1 MAEAFVRIPGQN
13 QVEAFRA
20 GSRPAGVVNPQA
32 VKAMDEFGYDLKT
45 HRSKGLQ
52 EVPSF
57 DYDVAVTM
65 GCEDN
70 CPSMSAKLKLDWGIP
85 DPKSASPKE
94 FLMIRNLIENK
105 VKVLLAS
112 L

>member
-1 MAEAFVRIPGQN
+1 MAEAFVRIHGQN
-13 QVEAFRA
+13 QVEAFSA
-20 GSRPAGVVNPQA
+20 GSRPSGFVNPQA
-32 VKAMDEFGYDLKT
+32 IKSMDELGYDLKT

-57 DYDVAVTM
+57 NYDVAVTM
-65 GCEDN
+65 GCGDN

-112 L
+112 F